1 MYIYLLEVEF
11 RINDAY
17 SLKEKRKII
26 KSIIDYSRNTLK
38 ISSAELDYNEKVN
51 YTSLGFVTI
60 SNDNDKAREIL
71 ERLLDRIY
79 TSYPVEITKHNIER
93 I

>member
-1 MYIYLLEVEF
+1 MYIYLLTVEF
-11 RINDAY
+11 RINDAFN
-17 SLKEKRKII
+17 LKEKRKIV

-38 ISSAELDYNEKVN
+38 ISAAELDFNDKVN

-60 SNDNDKAREIL
+60 SNDNDNARAIL
-71 ERLLDRIY
+71 EKLLDRIY
-79 TSYPVEITKHNIER
+79 TAYPVEITNHNIER